1 MIVIVSCFVFCRL
14 QASCVPLRTLRQ
26 VPDRLPR
33 PTLPP
38 SAPNNPWNTVTR
50 NLQVQVQVQV
60 FFIESRIA
68 GVASMSNSIDVS
80 VLGWRLDVGRTCAR
94 PCPPI
99 DQPPTT
105 IDPTSVA
112 AMSSSEF
119 IMRKAVDSITFGTNS
134 GKSWSI
140 SYARP

>member
-1 MIVIVSCFVFCRL
+1 MIMMLPSRHSISLDSVIEYKTREGFCSIQGLLESCTMTLIVSCFVFCLR
-14 QASCVPLRTLRQ
+14 QASCVPLRHLRQ

-50 NLQVQVQVQV
+50 HLQVQVQVQV

-80 VLGWRLDVGRTCAR
+80 VLGWRLDVART
-94 PCPPI
+94 
-99 DQPPTT
+99 
-105 IDPTSVA
+105 
-112 AMSSSEF
+112 
-119 IMRKAVDSITFGTNS
+119 
-134 GKSWSI
+134 
-140 SYARP
+140 